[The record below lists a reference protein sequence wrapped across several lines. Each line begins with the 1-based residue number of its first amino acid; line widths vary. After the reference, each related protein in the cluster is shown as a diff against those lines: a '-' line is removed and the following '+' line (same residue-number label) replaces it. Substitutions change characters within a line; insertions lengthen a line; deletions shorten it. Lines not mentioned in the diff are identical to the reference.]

1 MHTQVET
8 HVEALKKVG
17 VTTLA
22 GAAHL
27 SCEELHNC
35 LGDGVTW
42 CDAEKLHDTSC
53 QAHNDALI
61 LEKKILARASPLL
74 PSAVK
79 ADVGTAE
86 VSLQA
91 YEQWFGGRAT
101 RYAAPGDVAS
111 MFSPAAYLVA
121 LYRAALALYRKDS
134 PWHIEARR
142 PDLQGLV
149 LSQENLD
156 TPVSALS
163 LSNEILL
170 RRAQAAIQREQ
181 GTALADHE
189 VLEMLCGFVGSGDTP
204 YHHHH
209 NRLRQVSRLKDPD
222 LTQVQRAPQV
232 LKHLSGPSLAGLYYD
247 ISPSLYALLT
257 DDISEEQADGKFAR
271 YFPGLTP
278 EIILQ
283 PARLRDWFGLSDD
296 ELHPLLG
303 TLDKAEYVGRTLST
317 RVGPNIARVTISAP
331 SSRINYV
338 RLYPLGNGKWLFSFN
353 LKVSR
358 VDRFL
363 ISGDVTLSLLAS
375 DFGVNELL
383 PNTEYRK
390 VFDWPTVPEEF
401 TISTVWWKSRDG
413 GGGGHRHTFTGTYNL
428 YSSAAF
434 VLKLNKIVHL
444 HKATGLSPQVL
455 EDVINSVDRNRI
467 THETLTVLF
476 RTVLLTKRYGIT
488 HEEALVMARGLISQ
502 SPRGAELSQFDRL
515 FNDPALVEGGFSTV
529 NRLIA
534 LHPRHAADD
543 AAIKAMLKRACQTDD
558 EGLYELGRVFAFNEG
573 ERVTLRLNLTQL
585 SGLYTVGLWA
595 RLHGLAPA
603 ELRQVLQM
611 VGLPKSL
618 YSQPPAVWLGLLDQL
633 LNITDWLDARGWT
646 VHDLILMTR
655 EVDTIAASTEI
666 TNLLSDMTAMLAN
679 AALPEK
685 PSARDYARALAPLMA
700 SAFNLAGDT
709 TTRALLE
716 WVDRAKPGGLT
727 LVQACEHLAHDPTKV
742 TAFAYGLAQRALII
756 HATGVPPDVLALLI
770 EQPQA
775 LVAEAVQG
783 SGASATLKCNLAG
796 VVALADFS
804 EWVKQL
810 PDPSGASGAL
820 VSALRE
826 HKAITCTLLAQATAL
841 APTVVCQ
848 ATEQAWIK
856 GDIAHAEKL
865 CSWQEVSVV
874 CQWIDLASVFNVM
887 PETIGHALALDYVNG
902 AGASWADWGKVAD
915 AFVAGLDPAQSK
927 LVQTQTQEP
936 LSRALVGLLCAKEG
950 FDVQRLNQHLLLDTL
965 NGSQVQSSR
974 IAEATA
980 ALQMFIHRTLTRAE
994 DKGTLCQEAL
1004 DRQFFRDW
1012 TRWNARYAT
1021 WVAGQMLMYYPENYI
1036 DPTVRL
1042 GQTKAM
1048 DDMLQV
1054 LGQAQINTDT
1064 VGDAFQGYLSAFEE
1078 VADLETVSGYHD
1090 GRRADSG
1097 KSWFIGRSRGE
1108 PREYWWRTVDE
1119 GKRGAQ
1125 GILPANAWSGWTKID
1140 LAPQVVDGLIR
1151 PVVYRERLYVL
1162 WVEREENVIARD
1174 PDGKPTKHEWRWRYK
1189 LAWLRYDGSWSAPLE
1204 YSLPSTD
1211 VQLLEG
1217 RAPTI
1222 PRERLSL
1229 FLAARPARNGLVL
1242 SLYDRATIKA
1252 TTIRTCGGMA
1262 VFEDLTCRPENTAPL
1277 LKRVAHW
1284 LDSSARTGMCAVFDG
1299 KSPVA
1304 EARMPVMAG
1313 SGIPAGFTQFDALLN
1328 SVKVE
1333 DTSLDSDSY
1342 SLALDTVLKVDI
1354 QRPEVENKW
1363 MTVLVNK
1370 FPALAGETKKVP
1382 AVIRTEHGV
1391 FIVRKESNGQYF
1403 GYLCVERQRFERCVR
1418 SIWPIT
1424 ALFDPPLY
1432 REPSPIKWES
1442 TPRGDAYIG
1451 RYRIDAGTYPLTFMS
1466 VRFVNSNGKWL
1477 PLFGDLNIIELLE
1490 YPGALGV
1497 DWVTPALYKQVPVKV
1512 PGAQVKCVVYSV
1524 DGQSSSAITATQAFD
1539 LSQGPQQVAF
1549 TRTIAIGD
1557 TSQWS
1562 DKQATHR
1569 IDFQFGNGNVRRY
1582 GIKVYK
1588 EADTLKTAII
1598 VTQSNGAQYLARQ
1611 GWITRLN
1618 TLFAR
1623 QLTERAISGISS
1635 ILSYETQDI
1644 PEPDIGVSVRLT
1656 LPIYKASY
1664 HGTK

>member
-1 MHTQVET
+1 M
-8 HVEALKKVG
+8 
-17 VTTLA
+17 
-22 GAAHL
+22 
-27 SCEELHNC
+27 
-35 LGDGVTW
+35 
-42 CDAEKLHDTSC
+42 
-53 QAHNDALI
+53 
-61 LEKKILARASPLL
+61 
-74 PSAVK
+74 
-79 ADVGTAE
+79 
-86 VSLQA
+86 
-91 YEQWFGGRAT
+91 
-101 RYAAPGDVAS
+101 
-111 MFSPAAYLVA
+111 
-121 LYRAALALYRKDS
+121 
-134 PWHIEARR
+134 
-142 PDLQGLV
+142 
-149 LSQENLD
+149 SQENLD

-181 GTALADHE
+181 GTALADHK

-222 LTQVQRAPQV
+222 FRCQAREVAGELAVCLLVADIVGQQGIQRGRDIVVEPGQRRPTQV
-232 LKHLSGPSLAGLYYD
+232 LEHLRRPLDLCK
-247 ISPSLYALLT
+247 I
-257 DDISEEQADGKFAR
+257 R
-271 YFPGLTP
+271 
-278 EIILQ
+278 ILQ

-331 SSRINYV
+331 SSYINYV

-428 YSSAAF
+428 YSSVAF
-434 VLKLNKIVHL
+434 VLKLNKVAHL

-515 FNDPALVEGGFSTV
+515 FNDPALVEGGFSPI
-529 NRLIA
+529 NRLVA

-558 EGLYELGRVFAFNEG
+558 EGLYELGRVLAFNEG
-573 ERVTLRLNLTQL
+573 ERVTLRLNLSQL

-611 VGLPKSL
+611 VGLPKRL
-618 YSQPPAVWLGLLDQL
+618 YNQPPAVWLGLLDQL

-685 PSARDYARALAPLMA
+685 PSARDYARALAPLIA

-716 WVDRAKPGGLT
+716 WADRAKPGGLT

-756 HATGVPPDVLALLI
+756 HATGVPPDMLALLI

-848 ATEQAWIK
+848 ATEQARIK
-856 GDIAHAEKL
+856 GDIAHAQKL

-902 AGASWADWGKVAD
+902 AGASWLIGA
-915 AFVAGLDPAQSK
+915 
-927 LVQTQTQEP
+927 
-936 LSRALVGLLCAKEG
+936 
-950 FDVQRLNQHLLLDTL
+950 RL
-965 NGSQVQSSR
+965 
-974 IAEATA
+974 
-980 ALQMFIHRTLTRAE
+980 RTLSSPVSIRPSPSLYKHRPRSRSA
-994 DKGTLCQEAL
+994 GAGGAAV
-1004 DRQFFRDW
+1004 RQGRFRCAAIEP
-1012 TRWNARYAT
+1012 TPAARHPQWIASPRPPVSPRRQRPADVHPSHT
-1021 WVAGQMLMYYPENYI
+1021 DQGRGQ
-1036 DPTVRL
+1036 
-1042 GQTKAM
+1042 
-1048 DDMLQV
+1048 
-1054 LGQAQINTDT
+1054 
-1064 VGDAFQGYLSAFEE
+1064 GDA
-1078 VADLETVSGYHD
+1078 VSG
-1090 GRRADSG
+1090 
-1097 KSWFIGRSRGE
+1097 
-1108 PREYWWRTVDE
+1108 
-1119 GKRGAQ
+1119 
-1125 GILPANAWSGWTKID
+1125 
-1140 LAPQVVDGLIR
+1140 
-1151 PVVYRERLYVL
+1151 
-1162 WVEREENVIARD
+1162 
-1174 PDGKPTKHEWRWRYK
+1174 
-1189 LAWLRYDGSWSAPLE
+1189 
-1204 YSLPSTD
+1204 
-1211 VQLLEG
+1211 
-1217 RAPTI
+1217 
-1222 PRERLSL
+1222 
-1229 FLAARPARNGLVL
+1229 
-1242 SLYDRATIKA
+1242 
-1252 TTIRTCGGMA
+1252 
-1262 VFEDLTCRPENTAPL
+1262 
-1277 LKRVAHW
+1277 
-1284 LDSSARTGMCAVFDG
+1284 
-1299 KSPVA
+1299 SP
-1304 EARMPVMAG
+1304 
-1313 SGIPAGFTQFDALLN
+1313 
-1328 SVKVE
+1328 
-1333 DTSLDSDSY
+1333 
-1342 SLALDTVLKVDI
+1342 
-1354 QRPEVENKW
+1354 
-1363 MTVLVNK
+1363 
-1370 FPALAGETKKVP
+1370 
-1382 AVIRTEHGV
+1382 
-1391 FIVRKESNGQYF
+1391 
-1403 GYLCVERQRFERCVR
+1403 
-1418 SIWPIT
+1418 
-1424 ALFDPPLY
+1424 
-1432 REPSPIKWES
+1432 
-1442 TPRGDAYIG
+1442 
-1451 RYRIDAGTYPLTFMS
+1451 
-1466 VRFVNSNGKWL
+1466 
-1477 PLFGDLNIIELLE
+1477 
-1490 YPGALGV
+1490 
-1497 DWVTPALYKQVPVKV
+1497 
-1512 PGAQVKCVVYSV
+1512 
-1524 DGQSSSAITATQAFD
+1524 
-1539 LSQGPQQVAF
+1539 
-1549 TRTIAIGD
+1549 
-1557 TSQWS
+1557 
-1562 DKQATHR
+1562 
-1569 IDFQFGNGNVRRY
+1569 
-1582 GIKVYK
+1582 
-1588 EADTLKTAII
+1588 
-1598 VTQSNGAQYLARQ
+1598 
-1611 GWITRLN
+1611 
-1618 TLFAR
+1618 
-1623 QLTERAISGISS
+1623 
-1635 ILSYETQDI
+1635 
-1644 PEPDIGVSVRLT
+1644 
-1656 LPIYKASY
+1656 
-1664 HGTK
+1664 